1 MVRLRLAKF
10 VLPVFWCAL
19 RCQGLEADRM
29 ILQAGEFLVAVLQ
42 RSPELA
48 WLRCRQHLA
57 RLALIGLAAL
67 SVARWLRSRMAAK

>member
-1 MVRLRLAKF
+1 MRLRLAKF

-19 RCQGLEADRM
+19 RCQGLE
-29 ILQAGEFLVAVLQ
+29 AGEFLVAVLQ